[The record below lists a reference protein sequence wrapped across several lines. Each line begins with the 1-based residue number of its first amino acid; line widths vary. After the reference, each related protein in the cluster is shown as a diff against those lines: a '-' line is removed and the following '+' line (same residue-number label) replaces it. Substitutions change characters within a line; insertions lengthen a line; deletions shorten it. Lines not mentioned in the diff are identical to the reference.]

1 MLSTIL
7 NPMLMQISQHL
18 LILSAMQ
25 RINGRAAMW
34 AFLICSIQEL
44 TSGQSVTQ
52 QAAAHPIAATF
63 LGLILSVASLAP
75 KYVSGVSLSELL
87 DAASRE
93 GLPQALRFFN
103 KTHELWLGRVA
114 MIGWATSASH
124 TIGQHTRLIL
134 DGSWLDV
141 CASSSTE

>member
-114 MIGWATSASH
+114 MIG
-124 TIGQHTRLIL
+124 
-134 DGSWLDV
+134 
-141 CASSSTE
+141 